1 MIIIFHGIKKIITFK
16 GGNKIDINGRE
27 FNLTPEIQKAMT
39 STNYN
44 FKNMNDDDILNFAN
58 ILKTVEYNPRQDK
71 YSTRRKYIENNLQ
84 NRVDKIL
91 NPPSSSSTFEI
102 EPPTR

>member
-1 MIIIFHGIKKIITFK
+1 MNDSKNFFKTIRNSNGNFSWNKKIITFK

-44 FKNMNDDDILNFAN
+44 FKNMNDDDVI
-58 ILKTVEYNPRQDK
+58 
-71 YSTRRKYIENNLQ
+71 
-84 NRVDKIL
+84 
-91 NPPSSSSTFEI
+91 
-102 EPPTR
+102 